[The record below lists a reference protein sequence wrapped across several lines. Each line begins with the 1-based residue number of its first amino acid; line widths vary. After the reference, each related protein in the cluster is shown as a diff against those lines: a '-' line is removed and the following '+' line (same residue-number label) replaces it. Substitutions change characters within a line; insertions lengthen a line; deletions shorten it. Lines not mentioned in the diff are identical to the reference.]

1 MEDLALVEMKAYET
15 AKSAFKNGGMNYT
28 SENMERLVSILESF
42 TDENYNQYVAD
53 KRRSGKEVTVE
64 GAKAEDQGRLRF
76 YREVIP
82 SLKAKEEAEEKA
94 KAEYVQQERE
104 ANRNEHPTFYIANG
118 GSGDCFDYVGYDS
131 NTHEIKTA
139 FVDWDSGHG
148 NEMLPDW
155 ENNDIKEL
163 PDSCIAAFK
172 ETAVKW
178 ITEKC
183 GAYFFCCNYKGKMK
197 VPCKV
202 TTGRKFRGSGT
213 LVRMTSRVWVE
224 RYGRKDISYTAHI
237 IDEEGNEHTAVGGR
251 LEFQPGTIEKVVKMA
266 VDRMTV
272 EEIQSVFYDMLWHF
286 GKYRSDHYPK
296 ILAKAFEDLNKEDE
310 K

>member
-94 KAEYVQQERE
+94 KAESVQQERE

-139 FVDWDSGHG
+139 FACKTYLELFIWNGKHG
-148 NEMLPDW
+148 GECQLQHRLMNY
-155 ENNDIKEL
+155 NDFE
-163 PDSCIAAFK
+163 
-172 ETAVKW
+172 
-178 ITEKC
+178 
-183 GAYFFCCNYKGKMK
+183 
-197 VPCKV
+197 
-202 TTGRKFRGSGT
+202 
-213 LVRMTSRVWVE
+213 
-224 RYGRKDISYTAHI
+224 
-237 IDEEGNEHTAVGGR
+237 
-251 LEFQPGTIEKVVKMA
+251 
-266 VDRMTV
+266 
-272 EEIQSVFYDMLWHF
+272 
-286 GKYRSDHYPK
+286 
-296 ILAKAFEDLNKEDE
+296 LAKAVDTFKYWAYVKDFLPNAEDI
-310 K
+310 